1 MKKILTALL
10 IGVSFITNAQ
20 VVENTSCERPLFFCK
35 DTTFNFAAT
44 QVSPCSDIY
53 KSRWFYF
60 EVADTIT
67 TMFVQSND
75 SLLGISIYGPFSPK
89 LINACPASSGTVT
102 STFNINS
109 SSPSA
114 LIYNSVN
121 GITAQGYEITSFTS
135 GSLPP
140 GFYYVRFKTKTCTN
154 TISLTHK
161 FGTYNC
167 PSPACED
174 CIGSFAPNTQKKY
187 MVSAWAK
194 QDGAAPTV
202 TNYTQPK
209 LSVISASGSYSVSF
223 YPSGAIIDGWQKIDG
238 EFTLPGSSTE
248 LSIKLECIGGDCFFD
263 DIRVFPFDGSMKSY
277 VYDPV
282 NMRLVA
288 ELDERNYATLYEY
301 DEEGKLIRVKK
312 ETERGIMT
320 IKENRN
326 NSSK

>member
-1 MKKILTALL
+1 MKKIFIL
-10 IGVSFITNAQ
+10 ILFINSYVYSQ
-20 VVENTSCERPLFFCK
+20 VVENTNCERPTFFCE
-35 DTTFNFAAT
+35 DTTFNYASS
-44 QVSPCSDIY
+44 QVTPCNDTY
-53 KSRWFYF
+53 KNRWFYF
-60 EVADTIT
+60 EVLDSIE

-75 SLLGISIYGPFSPK
+75 SLLGGSIYGPFSSQ
-89 LINACPASSGTVT
+89 LMNACPAHAGTVT

-109 SSPSA
+109 STPST

-121 GITAQGYEITSFTS
+121 GITAQGYEITAITS
-135 GSLPP
+135 AFLPP
-140 GFYYVRFKTKTCTN
+140 GFYYVRFKTKACTN
-154 TISLTHK
+154 TISFSHK
-161 FGTYNC
+161 RGSYNC

-174 CIGSFAPNTQKKY
+174 CIGSFAPNTEKKY

-194 QDGAAPTV
+194 QEGAAPSV
-202 TNYTQPK
+202 TNYSYPK
-209 LSVISASGSYSVSF
+209 LSVLSTSGSYSVSF

-238 EFTLPGSSTE
+238 EFILPGSSTE
-248 LSIKLECIGGDCFFD
+248 LSIKLECTYGNCFFD

-277 VYDPV
+277 VYDPISL
-282 NMRLVA
+282 RLMA
-288 ELDERNYATLYEY
+288 ELDERNYATFYEY